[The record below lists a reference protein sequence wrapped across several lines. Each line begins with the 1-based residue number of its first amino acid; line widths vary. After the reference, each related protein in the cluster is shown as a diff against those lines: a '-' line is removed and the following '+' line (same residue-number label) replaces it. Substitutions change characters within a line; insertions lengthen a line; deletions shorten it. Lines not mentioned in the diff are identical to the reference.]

1 MARQQC
7 WLILAACALSAVVT
21 WGSAR
26 TANDDGICIRVT
38 HYVAGEGKRAIDGAT
53 LTYCA
58 SERDCRKTADQ
69 VCCNGWRRD
78 PDSKK
83 LRCIKIVRN
92 DSAVNIYTDLGSAE
106 DSRPVGRFENA
117 LKKEAGVQKS
127 VRRPRGSPSSPENTS
142 PGSPLVN
149 IGHSEANVA
158 SNESVKVSGTADDH
172 SVRDRQQ
179 ASQNASLEVAG
190 KGNGKTGTGTL
201 KSNPTN
207 SPAIPAVAG
216 SGTGHT
222 LTNAKQPV
230 EPPGSSANNTQSEP
244 NAASSAQLPVTTTRN
259 TPHSSTEKQSPPSES
274 HTDVTGTN
282 QKSSQNLPASPHEQS
297 NTISS
302 QVEEP
307 HSIPPVVVHAE
318 PKNDSSSPSAIG
330 HSEVDSH
337 TPAMKEHSDQ
347 HGDTN
352 QTRGPAPA
360 GPVRSPVA
368 TASTAASGVTT
379 SMTSQPPVPIT
390 DLTMATSTYKAQP
403 QGGQTVTSLSPS
415 ISHSADPVTTA
426 SSVSTTPSEVRGSAS
441 PSGQSN
447 NHPTASGSLVHVPTH
462 SDQDVSST
470 NQSAQDTG
478 GPLTLTSEDLAHGR
492 HEDTIP
498 SPGTFQSTS
507 APPTPITTIHSSAST
522 TTATSTNVSASA
534 AVSTNTTAAAAS
546 QPQGSNGTHVVE
558 KGTID
563 NIVHGGASAPLAIT
577 TTASNQAITHAGTTP
592 ASAGD
597 RTSVPVL
604 QHPNVN
610 TGNINEYKVTVE
622 TKSGNGSKTQG
633 ASTGDS
639 PATAGQQGG
648 TSAANTTEKN
658 GNGNSVANC
667 SLADPLKNCNNTND
681 TVPTVTPQSPT
692 APPVAKPLGDK
703 ARAGTALPS
712 GRSASKTASEVTI
725 SLLLVAAVAF
735 VVALLYWRS
744 RRRRR
749 RYINCGTREPNLHF
763 SNPVYDL
770 ETMMEQTSLVKLQNA
785 ADVED
790 GELEDSD
797 RDATFQRK

>member
-7 WLILAACALSAVVT
+7 WLILAACALSAIVT

-38 HYVAGEGKRAIDGAT
+38 QYVAGEGKRAIDGTT

-58 SERDCRKTADQ
+58 GERDCRKTADQ

-83 LRCIKIVRN
+83 LRCIKIISN
-92 DSAVNIYTDLGSAE
+92 DSALDIYTDLGSAE

-117 LKKEAGVQKS
+117 LKKEAGVQKN

-142 PGSPLVN
+142 PVSPLVN
-149 IGHSEANVA
+149 IGHSEANVP
-158 SNESVKVSGTADDH
+158 SNGSVKVSSTADDH
-172 SVRDRQQ
+172 SVQDRQQ
-179 ASQNASLEVAG
+179 ASQNASPDVAA
-190 KGNGKTGTGTL
+190 KGNGKTGTGAL

-207 SPAIPAVAG
+207 SPAIPAVAS

-222 LTNAKQPV
+222 LTNGKQPV

-244 NAASSAQLPVTTTRN
+244 NAASSAQLPVTATRDA
-259 TPHSSTEKQSPPSES
+259 PHSSTEKQSRPSES
-274 HTDVTGTN
+274 HTEVTGTN
-282 QKSSQNLPASPHEQS
+282 QESSKNGPASAHEQS

-307 HSIPPVVVHAE
+307 HGVQPVVVHAE
-318 PKNDSSSPSAIG
+318 PKNDGSSPSKIG
-330 HSEVDSH
+330 HSEVDSQ

-347 HGDTN
+347 HGDTT
-352 QTRGPAPA
+352 QTRGPA
-360 GPVRSPVA
+360 GPVRSSVA
-368 TASTAASGVTT
+368 TASTAASGATT

-390 DLTMATSTYKAQP
+390 DLTVATSTSRVQP

-415 ISHSADPVTTA
+415 ISHSVDPVTTV
-426 SSVSTTPSEVRGSAS
+426 SSVSTTPSEGRGSAS

-447 NHPTASGSLVHVPTH
+447 NHPTASGSVVHVPMH
-462 SDQDVSST
+462 SDQDISST

-507 APPTPITTIHSSAST
+507 APPTPVTTMHYSAST

-534 AVSTNTTAAAAS
+534 AVSTNTTGAAAS
-546 QPQGSNGTHVVE
+546 QPQGSNGTHVIE
-558 KGTID
+558 KGTLD
-563 NIVHGGASAPLAIT
+563 NTVHGGPSAPLEIA
-577 TTASNQAITHAGTTP
+577 TTASNQTITHAGTTP
-592 ASAGD
+592 ASAGI
-597 RTSVPVL
+597 RASVPVL
-604 QHPNVN
+604 QHPNVH
-610 TGNINEYKVTVE
+610 TGNINAYNVTVE

-633 ASTGDS
+633 ASAGDS
-639 PATAGQQGG
+639 SATAGQQGG
-648 TSAANTTEKN
+648 TSAANSTEKN
-658 GNGNSVANC
+658 GNGTSIANC
-667 SLADPLKNCNNTND
+667 SLAEPLKNCNNTND
-681 TVPTVTPQSPT
+681 TAPTVTPQSST

-770 ETMMEQTSLVKLQNA
+770 EAMMEQTSLVKLQNA

-790 GELEDSD
+790 GDLEDSD